1 MIRKIIVLR
10 STIVLLLTLLTNTA
24 SFGKQM
30 REVVIDTICR
40 APISKMLQ
48 VVDSFYYQF
57 QACPD
62 SLFKWAYLGLEEEK
76 NVEAERTKESRDVFH
91 LQYKDRTYDKK
102 EKVGDVAI
110 DIYVLGIRWWKDQHL
125 VTRYLF
131 TPPHPRHSMEAHLTA
146 NYSGSIIEAG
156 DFIILLDSVSTNMTK
171 VHYEFRITFGRIL
184 SAFIS
189 NKTWT
194 NAIEWRFVT
203 MLENLVECA
212 ETGTVLPKK
221 RGPNTN
227 KKSK

>member
-1 MIRKIIVLR
+1 MLSNAV
-10 STIVLLLTLLTNTA
+10 

-30 REVVIDTICR
+30 REVVIDTVCH

-76 NVEAERTKESRDVFH
+76 EVEKERTKESRDVFH
-91 LQYKDRTYDKK
+91 LQYKDRTYDRK

-131 TPPHPRHSMEAHLTA
+131 TPTHPRHSMEAHLTA
-146 NYSGSIIEAG
+146 SYSGSIIEAG
-156 DFIILLDSVSTNMTK
+156 DFIILLDSVSANVTK
-171 VHYEFRITFGRIL
+171 VHYEFRISFGRIL

-194 NAIEWRFVT
+194 NAMEWRFET
-203 MLENLVECA
+203 ILENLVECA
-212 ETGTVLPKK
+212 ETGMVKPKK
-221 RGPNTN
+221 RGPKT
-227 KKSK
+227 K